1 MSFRGR
7 PADEEFPF
15 TETLA
20 AAAGGATGADMGPC
34 PIRRCGRGLAA
45 LSGSEIAQTP
55 DFQDFA
61 MQDYSPSASVEN
73 AIALQ
78 KFGVGQPVLRK
89 EDDTL
94 VRGKGKYTDDF
105 DLPGQAYAWFV
116 RSSHAHGIIKGID
129 TSAAKAMPGVLGVWT
144 GADLVSAGYGP
155 YTCGLPLKSRDGT
168 PLLQT
173 NRTALMSD
181 KVRYVGDPAAFVVAE
196 TLAQARD
203 AAEAVVLD
211 IEPLPAVTE
220 AAEAAK
226 PGAPQLYGH
235 IPNNVALDY
244 HYGDAAKVEAAFA
257 GAAHVTKLDITNTRV
272 AVVAMEPRAALA
284 SYDKTSERYTI
295 QVPTQGVAGNRTNLA
310 KNLLRVAN
318 DKVHLLTANV
328 GGSFG
333 MKNINYPEYICILH
347 AAKSLG
353 RPVKWTDE
361 RSTSFLSDSHGRA
374 QQIHAELALD
384 AEGKFLAVKV
394 SGYGNLGAYITG
406 VAPSPLSLNV
416 GKNISS
422 VYRTPLLSV
431 DIKTVLTNTT
441 LMGAYRGAGRPE
453 ANYFMERLI
462 DRAADEMGINRLT
475 LRKRNFIKPA
485 QMPFAASSGV
495 TYDSGDFHGVF
506 NKALEIS
513 DHAGFAKRKKESRKR
528 GKLRGI
534 AVGSYLEVTAPPGV
548 ELGKIVF
555 EDDGSVKLITG
566 TLDYGQGHATPFA
579 QVMADQLGVPFEAVK
594 LEQGDSDLVHTGNG
608 TGGSRSITASGM
620 AIVEASK
627 LVIEKGKKAAAHL
640 MEAAEGDIEFAKGR
654 FTIAGTDRSI
664 DIMELARRLREGKMP
679 DGVPSSLDVDHTT
692 KEVPSTFPN
701 GCHVAEVEIDPETGV
716 MQIVRYTGVND
727 FGTIVNPML
736 VAGQLHGG
744 VAQGIGQALMEKVS
758 YDSSG
763 QPITGSFMDYAMPRA
778 EDIPMMAVGDH
789 PVPAKSN
796 PLGTKGCGEAG
807 CAGSLSTIVNA
818 ALDALSEFGIAHID
832 MPLTS
837 ERIWRAIQDAKAK
850 VA

>member
-1 MSFRGR
+1 MQDHTPS
-7 PADEEFPF
+7 
-15 TETLA
+15 
-20 AAAGGATGADMGPC
+20 
-34 PIRRCGRGLAA
+34 AA
-45 LSGSEIAQTP
+45 L
-55 DFQDFA
+55 
-61 MQDYSPSASVEN
+61 EN

-78 KFGVGQPVLRK
+78 KFGVGQPVRRK

-105 DLPGQAYAWFV
+105 NLPKQAYAWIV
-116 RSSHAHGIIKGID
+116 RSSHAHGVIRKID
-129 TSAAKAMPGVLGVWT
+129 TSAAKAMPGVLGIWSGT
-144 GADLVSAGYGP
+144 DLAAAGYGP
-155 YTCGLPLKSRDGT
+155 FTCALPLTNRDGT

-173 NRTALMSD
+173 NRTALMTD
-181 KVRYVGDPAAFVVAE
+181 KVRYVGDPFAFVVAE
-196 TLAQARD
+196 TLTQARD
-203 AAEAVVLD
+203 AAEAVEVD
-211 IEPLPAVTE
+211 IDPLPAVTDPEE
-220 AAEAAK
+220 ATK
-226 PGAPQLYGH
+226 PGAPQLYDH

-257 GAAHVTKLDITNTRV
+257 SAAHVTKLDIVNTRV

-284 SYDKTSERYTI
+284 SYDKASERYTI
-295 QVPTQGVAGNRTNLA
+295 QVPTQGVAANRINLA
-310 KNLLRVAN
+310 KNILKVPKE
-318 DKVHLLTANV
+318 KVHLLTANV

-333 MKNINYPEYICILH
+333 MKNVSYPEYVCILH
-347 AAKSLG
+347 ATKALG

-374 QQIHAELALD
+374 QKIHCELALD
-384 AEGKFLAVKV
+384 ADGKFLAVKV

-416 GKNISS
+416 GKNLAS
-422 VYRTPLLSV
+422 VYRTPLMTV

-462 DRAADEMGINRLT
+462 DRAADEMGIDRLS
-475 LRKRNFIKPA
+475 LRKRNFVKSA
-485 QMPFAASSGV
+485 QMPFAAASGV
-495 TYDSGDFHGVF
+495 TYDSGDFQGVF
-506 NKALEIS
+506 TKAIEIS
-513 DHAGFAKRKKESRKR
+513 DHAGFAKRKKESRKH

-548 ELGKIVF
+548 ELGKILF
-555 EDDGSVKLITG
+555 EADGSVRLITG

-579 QVMADQLGVPFEAVK
+579 QVLSAQLGIPFESVK

-627 LVIEKGKKAAAHL
+627 LIIEKGKRAAAHL
-640 MEAAEGDIEFAKGR
+640 MEAAEGDIEFGNGR

-664 DIMELARRLREGKMP
+664 NIIELAHRLREGKMP
-679 DGVPSSLDVDHTT
+679 EGVPASLDVDHTT
-692 KEVPSTFPN
+692 EPVPSTFPN
-701 GCHVAEVEIDPETGV
+701 GCHVAEVEIDPDTGIV
-716 MQIVRYTGVND
+716 QIVRYTGVND

-744 VAQGIGQALMEKVS
+744 VAQGIGQALMECVS
-758 YDSSG
+758 YDESG

-778 EDIPMMAVGDH
+778 QDVPMMAVGDH

-818 ALDALSEFGIAHID
+818 VVDALSDYGITHID
-832 MPLTS
+832 MPLTP
-837 ERIWRAIQDAKAK
+837 ERVWRAIKDAKKKA
-850 VA
+850 A

>member
-1 MSFRGR
+1 
-7 PADEEFPF
+7 
-15 TETLA
+15 
-20 AAAGGATGADMGPC
+20 
-34 PIRRCGRGLAA
+34 
-45 LSGSEIAQTP
+45 
-55 DFQDFA
+55 
-61 MQDYSPSASVEN
+61 MQDQPSPTSVEN

-78 KFGVGQPVLRK
+78 KYGVGQPVRRK

-105 DLPGQAYAWFV
+105 NLPRQAYAWIV
-116 RSSHAHGIIKGID
+116 RSSHAHGIIRGID
-129 TSAAKAMPGVLGVWT
+129 TKAAKAMPGVLGVWT
-144 GADLVSAGYGP
+144 GVDLAAADYGP
-155 YTCGLPLKSRDGT
+155 FTCGLPLKSRDGT

-173 NRTALMSD
+173 NRAALMTD
-181 KVRYVGDPAAFVVAE
+181 KVRYVGDPVAFVVAE

-203 AAEAVVLD
+203 AGEAVVID
-211 IEPLPAVTE
+211 IEPLPAVTDPE
-220 AAEAAK
+220 EAAK
-226 PGAPQLYGH
+226 PGAPQLYDH

-244 HYGDAAKVEAAFA
+244 HFGDAAKVEAAFK
-257 GAAHVTKLDITNTRV
+257 GAAHITGLDIINTRV

-284 SYDKTSERYTI
+284 SYDRASQRYTI
-295 QVPTQGVAGNRTNLA
+295 QVPTQGVAGNRLNLA
-310 KNLLRVAN
+310 KNILKVPN
-318 DKVHLLTANV
+318 EKVHLLTANV

-333 MKNINYPEYICILH
+333 MKNINYPEYVCILH
-347 AAKSLG
+347 AARELG

-374 QQIHAELALD
+374 QKIHCELALD

-406 VAPSPLSLNV
+406 VAPQPLSLNI
-416 GKNISS
+416 GKNLAS
-422 VYRTPLLSV
+422 VYRTPEMTV

-475 LRKRNFIKPA
+475 LRKRNFIKSA
-485 QMPFAASSGV
+485 QMPFNAASGMV
-495 TYDSGDFHGVF
+495 YDSGDFQGVF

-513 DHAGFAKRKKESRKR
+513 DYANFARRKKESRKR
-528 GKLRGI
+528 GRLRGI
-534 AVGSYLEVTAPPGV
+534 AIGSYLEVTAPPGV

-555 EDDGSVKLITG
+555 ENDGSVKLITG

-579 QVMADQLGVPFEAVK
+579 QVLSSQLGIPFESIT

-620 AIVEASK
+620 AIVEASR
-627 LVIEKGKKAAAHL
+627 LVIEKGKRAAAHL
-640 MEAAEGDIEFAKGR
+640 LEAAEGDIEFANGR

-664 DIMELARRLREGKMP
+664 DIIELARRLREGKVP
-679 DGVPSSLDVDHTT
+679 EGVPSSLDVDHTT
-692 KEVPSTFPN
+692 EVVPSTFPN
-701 GCHVAEVEIDPETGV
+701 GCHVSEVEIEPETGIV
-716 MQIVRYTGVND
+716 QIVRYTGVND

-744 VAQGIGQALMEKVS
+744 VAQGIGQTFMESVS
-758 YDSSG
+758 YDATG
-763 QPITGSFMDYAMPRA
+763 QPITGSFMDYALPRA
-778 EDIPMMAVGDH
+778 EDIPVMEIGDY

-807 CAGSLSTIVNA
+807 CAGSLSTLVNA
-818 ALDALSEFGIAHID
+818 VLDALSEYGITHID
-832 MPLTS
+832 MPLTP
-837 ERIWRAIQDAKAK
+837 ERVWRAIRDAKSKA
-850 VA
+850 A

>member
-1 MSFRGR
+1 
-7 PADEEFPF
+7 
-15 TETLA
+15 
-20 AAAGGATGADMGPC
+20 
-34 PIRRCGRGLAA
+34 
-45 LSGSEIAQTP
+45 
-55 DFQDFA
+55 

-105 DLPGQAYAWFV
+105 NLPGQAYAWIV
-116 RSSHAHGIIKGID
+116 RSSHAHGIIKSID
-129 TSAAKAMPGVLGVWT
+129 TTAAKAMPGVLGVWT
-144 GADLVSAGYGP
+144 GADLASAGYGP
-155 YTCGLPLKSRDGT
+155 YTCGLPLKNRDGT

-181 KVRYVGDPAAFVVAE
+181 KVRYVGDPVGFVVAE

-211 IEPLPAVTE
+211 IEPLPAVTSAE
-220 AAEAAK
+220 EAAK
-226 PGAPQLYGH
+226 PGAPLLYDH

-244 HYGDAAKVEAAFA
+244 HYGDAPKVEAAFA
-257 GAAHVTKLDITNTRV
+257 SAAHVTKLDITNTRV

-284 SYDKTSERYTI
+284 SYDRKSERYTI

-310 KNLLRVAN
+310 KNLLKVPN

-333 MKNINYPEYICILH
+333 MKNINYPEYMCILH
-347 AAKSLG
+347 AAKALG

-384 AEGKFLAVKV
+384 AEGKFLAVKI

-416 GKNISS
+416 GKNIAS

-495 TYDSGDFHGVF
+495 TYDSGDFQGVF
-506 NKALEIS
+506 NEALEIS

-579 QVMADQLGVPFEAVK
+579 QVMSDQLGVPFEAVK
-594 LEQGDSDLVHTGNG
+594 LVQGDSDIVHTGNG

-640 MEAAEGDIEFAKGR
+640 MEAAEGDIEFAGGR

-664 DIMELARRLREGKMP
+664 DIMELSRRMREGEMP
-679 DGVPSSLDVDHTT
+679 EGVPSSLDVDHTT

-701 GCHVAEVEIDPETGV
+701 GCHVAEVEIDPDTGV
-716 MQIVRYTGVND
+716 VQIVRYTGVND

-744 VAQGIGQALMEKVS
+744 VAQGIGQALMECVS
-758 YDSSG
+758 YDESG

-818 ALDALSEFGIAHID
+818 VIDALSEFGIAHID

-837 ERIWRAIQDAKAK
+837 ERVWRAIQEAKAK

>member
-1 MSFRGR
+1 
-7 PADEEFPF
+7 
-15 TETLA
+15 
-20 AAAGGATGADMGPC
+20 
-34 PIRRCGRGLAA
+34 
-45 LSGSEIAQTP
+45 
-55 DFQDFA
+55 
-61 MQDYSPSASVEN
+61 MQDQPSSTALEN

-94 VRGKGKYTDDF
+94 VRGKGRFTDDF
-105 DLPGQAYAWFV
+105 NLPAQAYAWIV
-116 RSSHAHGIIKGID
+116 RSSHAHGIIKSID
-129 TSAAKAMPGVLGVWT
+129 TSAARAMPGVLGVWT
-144 GADLVSAGYGP
+144 GADLASAGYGP
-155 YTCGLPLKSRDGT
+155 YTCGLPLKNRDGT

-173 NRTALMSD
+173 NRTALMTD
-181 KVRYVGDPAAFVVAE
+181 KVRYVGDPVAFVVAE

-211 IEPLPAVTE
+211 IEPLPVVTE
-220 AAEAAK
+220 PAEAAK
-226 PGAPQLYGH
+226 PGAPLLYDH

-257 GAAHVTKLDITNTRV
+257 SAAHVTKLDLVNTRV
-272 AVVAMEPRAALA
+272 AVVAMEPRTALA
-284 SYDKTSERYTI
+284 SYDKASKRYTI
-295 QVPTQGVAGNRTNLA
+295 RVPTQGVAGNRTNLA
-310 KNLLRVAN
+310 KNLLKVPN
-318 DKVHLLTANV
+318 EKVHLLTANV

-347 AAKSLG
+347 AAKTLG

-384 AEGKFLAVKV
+384 AEGKFLAVRI

-485 QMPFAASSGV
+485 EMPFRASSGV
-495 TYDSGDFHGVF
+495 SYDSGDFHGVF

-579 QVMADQLGVPFEAVK
+579 QVMADQLGIPFESVR
-594 LEQGDSDLVHTGNG
+594 LVQGDSDIVHTGNG

-640 MEAAEGDIEFAKGR
+640 MESAEGDIEFANGR

-664 DIMELARRLREGKMP
+664 DIMELAKRLREGKVP
-679 DGVPSSLDVDHTT
+679 EGVPSTLDVDHTT

-701 GCHVAEVEIDPETGV
+701 GCHVAEVEIDPDTGV
-716 MQIVRYTGVND
+716 VQIVRYTGVND

-736 VAGQLHGG
+736 VAGQMHGG
-744 VAQGIGQALMEKVS
+744 VAQGIGQALMEQVS

-763 QPITGSFMDYAMPRA
+763 QPITGSFMDYALPRA
-778 EDIPMMAVGDH
+778 GDIPMMAVGDH

-807 CAGSLSTIVNA
+807 CAGSLCTIVNA
-818 ALDALSEFGIAHID
+818 VLDALAEFGIKHID
-832 MPLTS
+832 MPLTP

-850 VA
+850 AA

>member
-1 MSFRGR
+1 
-7 PADEEFPF
+7 
-15 TETLA
+15 
-20 AAAGGATGADMGPC
+20 
-34 PIRRCGRGLAA
+34 
-45 LSGSEIAQTP
+45 
-55 DFQDFA
+55 
-61 MQDYSPSASVEN
+61 MQDYTSPSSLEN

-78 KFGVGQPVLRK
+78 KFGVGQPVRRK

-105 DLPGQAYAWFV
+105 NLPRQAYTWIA

-129 TSAAKAMPGVLGVWT
+129 TSAARGMPGVLGVWT
-144 GADLVSAGYGP
+144 GADLATAGYGP
-155 YTCGLPLKSRDGT
+155 YTCGLPLKNRDGT

-181 KVRYVGDPAAFVVAE
+181 KVRYVGDPVAFVVAQ

-203 AAEAVVLD
+203 AGEAIELD
-211 IEPLPAVTE
+211 IEPLPAVTS

-226 PGAPQLYGH
+226 PGAPQLYDH

-244 HYGDAAKVEAAFA
+244 HYGDTAKVEAAFA
-257 GAAHVTKLDITNTRV
+257 SAAHVTKLDIINTRV

-284 SYDKTSERYTI
+284 SYDKASERYTI
-295 QVPTQGVAGNRTNLA
+295 QVPTQGIAGNRTNLA
-310 KNLLRVAN
+310 KNLLKVPN
-318 DKVHLLTANV
+318 EKVHLLTANV

-347 AAKSLG
+347 AAKTLG

-374 QQIHAELALD
+374 QQIHCELALD

-431 DIKTVLTNTT
+431 DIKCVLTNTT

-453 ANYFMERLI
+453 ANYYMERLI

-475 LRKRNFIKPA
+475 LRKRNFIKPS
-485 QMPFAASSGV
+485 QLPFPAASGV
-495 TYDSGDFHGVF
+495 TYDSGDFQGVF
-506 NKALEIS
+506 AKALEMS
-513 DHAGFAKRKKESRKR
+513 DHAGFAKRKKESRKS

-534 AVGSYLEVTAPPGV
+534 AVGCYLEVTAPPSG
-548 ELGKIVF
+548 ELGKITF
-555 EDDGSVKLITG
+555 EPDGTVTLTTG
-566 TLDYGQGHATPFA
+566 TLDYGQGHAGTFS
-579 QVMADQLGVPFEAVK
+579 QVLSAQLGVPYDAIRLV
-594 LEQGDSDLVHTGNG
+594 QGDSDLVRMGNG
-608 TGGSRSITASGM
+608 TGGSRSITASGQ
-620 AIVEASK
+620 AIVEASA
-627 LVIEKGKKAAAHL
+627 LVVAKGKQAAAHL
-640 MEAAEGDIEFAKGR
+640 MEASEGDIEFAQGR

-664 DIMELARRLREGKMP
+664 GIMELAQRVREGKLP
-679 DGVPSSLDVDHTT
+679 EDAPRSLDVDHAS
-692 KEVPSTFPN
+692 KETASTFPN

-716 MQIVRYTGVND
+716 TRIVRYFAVND
-727 FGTIVNPML
+727 FGTVVNPMI

-744 VAQGIGQALMEKVS
+744 VAQGIGQALMEEVS

-763 QPITGSFMDYAMPRA
+763 QPITGSFMDYALPRA
-778 EDIPMMAVGDH
+778 EDLPPMEVGDH
-789 PVPAKSN
+789 PSPAKSN

-807 CAGSLSTIVNA
+807 CAGSLVCVVNA
-818 ALDALSEFGIAHID
+818 VVDALSEYGITHID
-832 MPLTS
+832 MPLTP
-837 ERIWRAIQDAKAK
+837 ERVWRAIQEAKAK
-850 VA
+850 AA

>member
-1 MSFRGR
+1 M
-7 PADEEFPF
+7 
-15 TETLA
+15 
-20 AAAGGATGADMGPC
+20 
-34 PIRRCGRGLAA
+34 
-45 LSGSEIAQTP
+45 
-55 DFQDFA
+55 QDFTSSNA
-61 MQDYSPSASVEN
+61 QGN

-78 KFGVGQPVLRK
+78 KFGVGQPVRRK

-105 DLPGQAYAWFV
+105 SLPGQVYAWIV
-116 RSSHAHGIIKGID
+116 RSSHAHGILRGID
-129 TSAAKAMPGVLGVWT
+129 TEAAKAMPGVLGVWT
-144 GADLVSAGYGP
+144 GADLASANYGP
-155 YTCGLPLKSRDGT
+155 YTCGLPLKSRDGS

-181 KVRYVGDPAAFVVAE
+181 KVRYVGDPVAFTVAE

-211 IEPLPAVTE
+211 IDPLPAVTSAE
-220 AAEAAK
+220 EAAK
-226 PGAPQLYGH
+226 PGAPQLYDH

-244 HYGDAAKVEAAFA
+244 HYGDAAKVDAAFA
-257 GAAHVTKLDITNTRV
+257 DAAHVTKLDIVNTRV

-284 SYDKTSERYTI
+284 SYDKASERYTI
-295 QVPTQGVAGNRTNLA
+295 QVPTQGVAGNRNNLA
-310 KNLLRVAN
+310 KNLLKVPN
-318 DKVHLLTANV
+318 EKVHLLTANV

-347 AAKSLG
+347 AAKALG

-374 QQIHAELALD
+374 QQIHCELALD
-384 AEGKFLAVKV
+384 REGRFLAVKV

-406 VAPSPLSLNV
+406 VSPIPLSLNV
-416 GKNISS
+416 GKNLAS
-422 VYRTPLLSV
+422 VYRTPLMSV

-462 DRAADEMGINRLT
+462 DHAADEMGIDRLT
-475 LRKRNFIKPA
+475 LRKRNFITPA

-495 TYDSGDFHGVF
+495 TYDSGDFQGVF
-506 NKALEIS
+506 TKALEIS
-513 DHAGFAKRKKESRKR
+513 DHASFARRKRESRKR
-528 GKLRGI
+528 GLLRGI
-534 AVGSYLEVTAPPGV
+534 AIGSYLEVTAPPSA

-555 EDDGSVKLITG
+555 EADGSVRLITG

-579 QVMADQLGVPFEAVK
+579 QVLCAELGVPFESVK
-594 LEQGDSDLVHTGNG
+594 LEQGDSDIVYAGNG

-627 LVIEKGKKAAAHL
+627 LIIEKGKRAAAHL
-640 MEAAEGDIEFAKGR
+640 MEASEGDIEFGHGH

-664 DIMELARRLREGKMP
+664 DIIELARRLRDGKMP
-679 DGVPSSLDVDHTT
+679 EGVPSSLDVDHLS
-692 KEVPSTFPN
+692 EGAPSTFPN
-701 GCHVAEVEIDPETGV
+701 GCHVAEVEIDPETGIV
-716 MQIVRYTGVND
+716 QIVRYTGVND

-744 VAQGIGQALMEKVS
+744 VAQGIGQALMECVS

-778 EDIPMMAVGDH
+778 GDIPLMSVGDH

-818 ALDALSEFGIAHID
+818 VVDALSEFGIAHID
-832 MPLTS
+832 MPLTP
-837 ERIWRAIQDAKAK
+837 ERVWRAIQEAKAK